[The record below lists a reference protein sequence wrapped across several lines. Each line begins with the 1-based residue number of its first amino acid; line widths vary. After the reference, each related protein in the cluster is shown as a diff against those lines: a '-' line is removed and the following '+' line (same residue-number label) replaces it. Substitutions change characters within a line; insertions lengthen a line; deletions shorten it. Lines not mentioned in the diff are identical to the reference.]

1 MNHVSEQA
9 VPSAANGAV
18 ATERRERTP
27 RVVHV
32 PRVDVRESKDGFLV
46 IAELPGA
53 SQDSVELT
61 VEKNVLT
68 IRAKADVSAPEGYR
82 RLYGAELAR
91 EYHRVFHLSE
101 AIDRDGIRAS
111 MKSGVLRLT
120 LPKASEA
127 LPRRIAVRAEG

>member
-1 MNHVSEQA
+1 MNHSSEPA
-9 VPSAANGAV
+9 VQTTNGAV
-18 ATERRERTP
+18 ATDRRERAS

-46 IAELPGA
+46 VAELPGA
-53 SQDSVELT
+53 SQETVDLT

-68 IRAKADVSAPEGYR
+68 ISAKAEPSAPEGYR
-82 RLYGAELAR
+82 RIYGAELAR

-101 AIDRDGIRAS
+101 AIDRDGIRAT
-111 MKSGVLRLT
+111 MKNGVLRLT

-127 LPRRIAVRAEG
+127 LPRRIAVRADA

>member
-1 MNHVSEQA
+1 MNHASEQA
-9 VPSAANGAV
+9 VQSAGGAV
-18 ATERRERTP
+18 PVERRDRAT
-27 RVVHV
+27 RVVQV

-53 SQDSVELT
+53 SQDSVDLT

-68 IRAKADVSAPEGYR
+68 ISAKAEASAPEGYR
-82 RLYGAELAR
+82 RIYGAELAR

-101 AIDRDGIRAS
+101 AIDRDAIRAS
-111 MKSGVLRLT
+111 MKNGVLRLT

-127 LPRRIAVRAEG
+127 LPRRIAVRADA